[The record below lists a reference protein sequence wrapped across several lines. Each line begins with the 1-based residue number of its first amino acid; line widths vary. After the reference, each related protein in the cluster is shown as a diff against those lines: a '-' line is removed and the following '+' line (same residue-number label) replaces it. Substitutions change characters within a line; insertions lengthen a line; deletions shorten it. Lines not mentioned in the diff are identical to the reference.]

1 MLKAPDGKHCNDHV
15 ERLESI
21 FHFVLISV
29 WSLTSHRSYKICCIQ
44 AWLAERYNFLEDT
57 ASIHHPFHSALIWSP
72 YKLEFLHQ
80 AGLN

>member
-29 WSLTSHRSYKICCIQ
+29 WSSTSPKLQNLLYTGLACREIQ
-44 AWLAERYNFLEDT
+44 LLGGYGKHTPPLPQCVDLE
-57 ASIHHPFHSALIWSP
+57 SI
-72 YKLEFLHQ
+72 Q
-80 AGLN
+80 T